1 MNGRR
6 RERRRSTAAARPAM
20 RLRTILREACRN
32 LLTGTS
38 HTAALT
44 LVLAAC
50 MIGAMTADWLQ
61 IRSLERSAAAWVS
74 SGASTYVVTAPGRI
88 DGRACSR
95 LRSMDGVLAAGAFR
109 STEERTVLAAFPS
122 TGVPTYQ
129 TTPDAVTVFAVASG
143 GQDADA
149 AQTSDAGRENGMGIA
164 LSREAA
170 DLVGADAG
178 DGLALADGRRTTVTA
193 VYDYPDDGRASGYG
207 YAALEPVPEN
217 GTFDSCMV
225 AAWPIPDDLDALLYY
240 TVGDAAPSTTAE
252 TDGADGRQSAD
263 ATIGQ
268 LNATLGTVPP
278 SASAFGNRPTGLAF
292 ILVAAVSLAAAGASA
307 WSRRVEL
314 ASALHAGYWH
324 VALIAQLMTEAAA
337 ICGAGTMLALPLAA
351 YAVAASQ
358 PGDRLAMAVALARI
372 VVAVD
377 AGALAGT
384 MLVAAGVRERLLFRF
399 FKER

>member
-1 MNGRR
+1 MSAKL
-6 RERRRSTAAARPAM
+6 ERHASSASARPAM
-20 RLRTILREACRN
+20 CLRAIWREACRN

-38 HTAALT
+38 RTVALT

-50 MIGAMTADWLQ
+50 MIGAITVDWLQ
-61 IRSLERSAAAWVS
+61 IRNLESNAAAWVS
-74 SGASTYVVTAPGRI
+74 AGASTYVITAPGHI
-88 DGRACSR
+88 DGQTCSR
-95 LRSMDGVLAAGAFR
+95 LQAVDGVLAAGAFR
-109 STEERTVLAAFPS
+109 SVDTRTVLAAFPS

-129 TTPDAVTVFAVASG
+129 TTPNAVTVFDIASNG
-143 GQDADA
+143 LHADGA
-149 AQTSDAGRENGMGIA
+149 SSSERGLGDGMGIV

-170 DLVGADAG
+170 DLIGADAG
-178 DGLALADGRRTTVTA
+178 DRLALADGRQTTVTA

-217 GTFDSCMV
+217 GMFDSCMV
-225 AAWPIPDDLDALLYY
+225 AAWPIPDDLDALLRY
-240 TVGDAAPSTTAE
+240 TVGDAEPSAA
-252 TDGADGRQSAD
+252 ADVNESDSSQSVD
-263 ATIGQ
+263 ATISQ

-278 SASAFGNRPTGLAF
+278 SASSFRHRSTGMAF
-292 ILVAAVSLAAAGASA
+292 IVVTVVALLAAGASA

-314 ASALHAGYWH
+314 ASALHAGYRH
-324 VALIAQLMTEAAA
+324 VTLIAQLTMETAA
-337 ICGAGTMLALPLAA
+337 ICGAGTMMALPLAA
-351 YAVAASQ
+351 YAVTTSQ
-358 PGDRLAMAVALARI
+358 PGDRLAMVAALARI

>member
-1 MNGRR
+1 MSAKL
-6 RERRRSTAAARPAM
+6 ERHASSASARPAM
-20 RLRTILREACRN
+20 CLRAIWREACRN

-38 HTAALT
+38 RTVALT

-50 MIGAMTADWLQ
+50 MIGAITVDWLQ
-61 IRSLERSAAAWVS
+61 IRNLESNAAAWVS
-74 SGASTYVVTAPGRI
+74 AGASTYVITAPGHI
-88 DGRACSR
+88 DGQTCSR
-95 LRSMDGVLAAGAFR
+95 LQAVDGVLAAGAFR
-109 STEERTVLAAFPS
+109 SVDTRTVLAAFPS

-129 TTPDAVTVFAVASG
+129 TTPNAVTVFDIASNG
-143 GQDADA
+143 LRA
-149 AQTSDAGRENGMGIA
+149 AGASSSARGLGDGMGIV

-170 DLVGADAG
+170 DLIGADAG
-178 DGLALADGRRTTVTA
+178 DRLALADGRQTTVTA

-217 GTFDSCMV
+217 GMFDSCMV
-225 AAWPIPDDLDALLYY
+225 AAWPIPDDLDALLRY
-240 TVGDAAPSTTAE
+240 TVGDVEPSAA
-252 TDGADGRQSAD
+252 ADVNESDSSQSVD
-263 ATIGQ
+263 ATISQ

-278 SASAFGNRPTGLAF
+278 SASSFRHRLTGMAF
-292 ILVAAVSLAAAGASA
+292 IVVTVVALLAAGASA

-314 ASALHAGYWH
+314 ASALHAGYRRI
-324 VALIAQLMTEAAA
+324 ALITQLTMETTA
-337 ICGAGTMLALPLAA
+337 ICCAGMMLSLPLAA
-351 YAVAASQ
+351 YAVTASQ
-358 PGDRLAMAVALARI
+358 TGDRLAMAVALARI

>member
-1 MNGRR
+1 MSAKL
-6 RERRRSTAAARPAM
+6 ERHASSASARPAM
-20 RLRTILREACRN
+20 CLRAIWREACRN

-38 HTAALT
+38 RTVALT

-50 MIGAMTADWLQ
+50 MIGAITVDWLQ
-61 IRSLERSAAAWVS
+61 IRNLESNAAAWVS
-74 SGASTYVVTAPGRI
+74 AGASTYVITAPGHI
-88 DGRACSR
+88 DGQTCSR
-95 LRSMDGVLAAGAFR
+95 LQAVDGVLAAGAFR
-109 STEERTVLAAFPS
+109 SVDTRTVLAAFPS

-129 TTPDAVTVFAVASG
+129 TTPNAVTVFDIASNG
-143 GQDADA
+143 LRADGA
-149 AQTSDAGRENGMGIA
+149 SSSARGLRDGMGIV

-170 DLVGADAG
+170 DLIGADAG
-178 DGLALADGRRTTVTA
+178 DRLALADGRQTTVTA

-217 GTFDSCMV
+217 GMFDSCMV
-225 AAWPIPDDLDALLYY
+225 AAWPIPDDLDALLRY
-240 TVGDAAPSTTAE
+240 TVGDVEPSAA
-252 TDGADGRQSAD
+252 ADVNESDSSQSVD
-263 ATIGQ
+263 ATISQ

-278 SASAFGNRPTGLAF
+278 SASSFRHRLTGMAF
-292 ILVAAVSLAAAGASA
+292 IVVTVVALLAAGASA

-314 ASALHAGYWH
+314 ASALHAGYRRI
-324 VALIAQLMTEAAA
+324 ALITQLTMETTA
-337 ICGAGTMLALPLAA
+337 ICCAGMMLSLPLAA
-351 YAVAASQ
+351 YAVTASQ
-358 PGDRLAMAVALARI
+358 TGDRLAMAVALARI